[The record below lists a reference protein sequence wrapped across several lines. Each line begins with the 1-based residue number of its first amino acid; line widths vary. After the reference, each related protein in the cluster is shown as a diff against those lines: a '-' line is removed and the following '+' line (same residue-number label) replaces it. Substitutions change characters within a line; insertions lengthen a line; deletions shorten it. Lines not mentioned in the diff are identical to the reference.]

1 MLTHKR
7 NSYLFLL
14 LFIVACSVE
23 KAIIP
28 SYVFVKKMKLV
39 TNLATQGDT
48 SQDIQDVWLFQNGE
62 FKGSFGLPTYIPII
76 DKAKQNIELR
86 AGVRRSGQDDQRL
99 NYPLFTSFDTILPF
113 SDLRSDTITPRVT
126 YLDNC
131 KFSLI
136 QDFDGS
142 VNFFSI
148 KNPKKGDTI
157 INVSNSD
164 AWKLNNNSC
173 KLVLSDSTY
182 ELFYVSKEL
191 SNLPSNGVANYLEV
205 DYRCNDVFDI
215 GLNVIYANGKDN
227 STYGVI
233 SANPTNGL
241 WKKVYLDL
249 ATEISSEIA
258 QNGINTKFQI
268 FFRVKKSG
276 NPIMDNTYLFLD
288 NIKLIHF

>member
-1 MLTHKR
+1 
-7 NSYLFLL
+7 
-14 LFIVACSVE
+14 
-23 KAIIP
+23 
-28 SYVFVKKMKLV
+28 MKLV
-39 TNLATQGDT
+39 TNPATQGDT

-99 NYPLFTSFDTILPF
+99 NYPLFKSFDTILPF

-126 YLDNC
+126 YLENC
-131 KFSLI
+131 KFTLI

-142 VNFFSI
+142 LNFFSI

-157 INVSNSD
+157 INISNAE
-164 AWKLNNNSC
+164 AWKANSNSC

-191 SNLPSNGVANYLEV
+191 SNLPSNGVSNYLEV
-205 DYRCNDVFDI
+205 DYKCNDVFDI
-215 GLNVIYANGKDN
+215 GLNVIYANGKNN
-227 STYGVI
+227 STYKWI
-233 SANPTNGL
+233 ME
-241 WKKVYLDL
+241 KVYLDL

-258 QNGINTKFQI
+258 QNGVNTKFQI
-268 FFRVKKSG
+268 VFSVKKSG
-276 NPIMDNTYLFLD
+276 NPLMDNTNLFLD